1 MNSYIVE
8 IILTNG
14 GGIMKNNKFMLFVKQ
29 NGFLLFLFI
38 CVCVVAAGT
47 IFIATQDTRTSENV
61 KEEDLVILEEV
72 KDVNEEIPLEDIE
85 VSAIEE
91 PKGEVSE
98 LLPETAEAVAE
109 ETVTSE
115 VVTSEPV
122 EQAINEEELEYVD
135 DYEEEEDDAEFVID
149 KPVGIILP
157 ISGDILTE
165 FTNDKLVYSS
175 TLDEWRSHDGIDIK
189 SSIGTKVMSPQD
201 GTIKEVIE
209 DDLWGITVVID
220 HGNGL
225 VSKLSNLATLEMVKP
240 GISVVKGDYIG
251 AVGKSA
257 NIEMA
262 MEPHLHFEV
271 TKDGKII
278 DPRSINN

>member
-1 MNSYIVE
+1 
-8 IILTNG
+8 
-14 GGIMKNNKFMLFVKQ
+14 MKNNKFMLFVKQ

-72 KDVNEEIPLEDIE
+72 KDVNEEIPLENIE

-98 LLPETAEAVAE
+98 LVPETAEAVAE
-109 ETVTSE
+109 ETATSE

-175 TLDEWRSHDGIDIK
+175 TLDEWRSHSGIDIK

-225 VSKLSNLATLEMVKP
+225 VSKISNLATLEMVKP